1 MPPTPRP
8 NPDVITQELE
18 GELVLV
24 HMATNRI
31 FALNETGAR
40 VWELLES
47 GRDTITIRETLEREF
62 AVDPQQLEREM
73 QDLVAALAAEGLVE
87 HDGG

>member
-1 MPPTPRP
+1 MHQTPRP

-31 FALNETGAR
+31 FALNATGAR
-40 VWELLES
+40 FWELLES
-47 GRDTITIRETLEREF
+47 GLDVPGIRETLKREF
-62 AVDPQQLEREM
+62 DVDPRQLESEVEG
-73 QDLVAALAAEGLVE
+73 LVAALAAEGLVE
-87 HDGG
+87 HAGG